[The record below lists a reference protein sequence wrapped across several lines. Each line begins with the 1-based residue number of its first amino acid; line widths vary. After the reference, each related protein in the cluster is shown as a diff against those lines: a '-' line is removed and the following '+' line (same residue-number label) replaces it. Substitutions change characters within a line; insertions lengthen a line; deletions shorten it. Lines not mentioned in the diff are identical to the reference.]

1 MTAKRACCVAAAII
15 VLLLVAGLLAGA
27 LAVRRSGLSAR
38 PAPNPVEARMARMVR
53 GFAMNPA
60 ERLRRNPLQPT
71 GEVLAE
77 ARAHW
82 ADHCASCHAND
93 GSGDTQL
100 GRRLYPR
107 APDMRLPE
115 TQKLT
120 DGELFY
126 IIENGIRLTGMPGW
140 GGGPPE
146 ASWGLVHFI
155 RHLPR
160 LGPAEILEMQ
170 KLNPRSPAEWRELQ
184 EEQEFLQGA
193 DVLAAPPAHHDRHG
207 KGKETSP

>member
-1 MTAKRACCVAAAII
+1 MTARRACCAGTALI
-15 VLLLVAGLLAGA
+15 VLLLGAGLLAGA

-38 PAPNPVEARMARMVR
+38 PDPGPTEARLARMVR
-53 GFAMNPA
+53 GFAMDPE
-60 ERLRRNPLQPT
+60 ERLRSNPVPPT
-71 GEVLAE
+71 PRVLAE
-77 ARAHW
+77 ARAHY

-93 GSGDTQL
+93 GSGATAL

-107 APDMRLPE
+107 APDMRLPA
-115 TQKLT
+115 TQELS
-120 DGELFY
+120 DGELFF
-126 IIENGIRLTGMPGW
+126 IIENGVRLTGMPGW

-160 LGPAEILEMQ
+160 LGPEEILEME

-184 EEQEFLQGA
+184 EDEQFLQG
-193 DVLAAPPAHHDRHG
+193 DDPTPAPRSGHEHHG
-207 KGKETSP
+207 KGKEVSP